1 MRYHVGLSRGLRRR
15 KNTKRSCLLCSF
27 CAIRAFLKTIF
38 FFAERQASNFDDK
51 LGKTYVGQATLLG
64 AKFVNRSTI
73 YGDT

>member
-1 MRYHVGLSRGLRRR
+1 MLIMLILCNTRIF
-15 KNTKRSCLLCSF
+15 KNN
-27 CAIRAFLKTIF
+27 I
-38 FFAERQASNFDDK
+38 FFAERQASYFDDK

>member
-1 MRYHVGLSRGLRRR
+1 MLIMLILCNTRIF
-15 KNTKRSCLLCSF
+15 KNSVN
-27 CAIRAFLKTIF
+27 F
-38 FFAERQASNFDDK
+38 FVAERHASNFDDK